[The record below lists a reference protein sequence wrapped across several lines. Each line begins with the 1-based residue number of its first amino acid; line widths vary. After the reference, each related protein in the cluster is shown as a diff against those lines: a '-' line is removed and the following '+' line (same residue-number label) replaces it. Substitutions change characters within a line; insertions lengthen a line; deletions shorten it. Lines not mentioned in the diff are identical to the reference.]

1 MPKYLSPFT
10 VKEHEY
16 EPITAC
22 QRWTKVTS
30 LAGETVRQLRCTKF
44 VHGPARRSALK

>member
-1 MPKYLSPFT
+1 MPKCLSPFT

-22 QRWTKVTS
+22 QRRTKITS
-30 LAGETVRQLRCTKF
+30 LAGEK
-44 VHGPARRSALK
+44 VHPMLKNYV